1 MKKIILLLF
10 SLVLLLFSCSN
21 NVYIDSTIDNP
32 VTPTIKKDIWRVG
45 EVYFETAN
53 EAVSYIM
60 AHSQSRSVVKTEDE
74 TRTVVL
80 TRPVLAENSDGIAE
94 SSFEEYV
101 EDDSLRKNITV
112 PESFTGEL
120 CIDFGGYRY
129 DFANSNEAF
138 FVIEGG
144 DNVYIYNGQSVIFNE
159 ASHTPY
165 AIAVNSDTVTIDE
178 HLIDDRRDDNK
189 LIYVGE
195 EGHLRI
201 ENTTDTL
208 SGEVAVVTDGTNGGV
223 IDIIDSSVTFT
234 DIYTKYKNADGTISD
249 TIDDTITIS
258 DSARTKINIYSGNVI
273 IENINKKDDYY
284 NPTTDSIYDKAYLNI
299 IGTRENTTIGSRHEV
314 YSVVDKAIEKSDG
327 DAVHEVVH
335 DMVHYSFVAA
345 TCISDGHRQYWTC
358 DGSTD
363 CSGRYYTKEDASEW
377 VVDYSALVLSK
388 DPNAHSIEHIEAK
401 GETCT
406 EDGNTEYWHCTLCDK
421 YFSDEAL
428 TVVIEK
434 ESTVIPHHTIKTE
447 WEYDIES
454 HWHVCEKDG
463 NKVYIAS
470 HTWGEWQTKETNTV
484 TQVYAECSIC
494 KAKKVAPRE
503 EYLVYNIGLGKL
515 QLKAIEETPRGDFY
529 VNNQQVEDGAKIR
542 VNGSSVEVV
551 FVPWLNSNTEYN
563 ATSDLYCNGNKTTL
577 TGAKDSEGKYSV
589 SFTLSDTREYTL
601 NIQLETQGGNLGFGC
616 TIQR

>member
-1 MKKIILLLF
+1 MKRVIIFLL
-10 SLVLLLFSCSN
+10 SLAFIFVSCTN
-21 NVYIDSTIDNP
+21 NVYIDDEIDSP
-32 VTPTIKKDIWRVG
+32 VVKKNIWRV
-45 EVYFETAN
+45 ESVYFETAN
-53 EAVSYIM
+53 EAITYIINQ
-60 AHSQSRSVVKTEDE
+60 HQSRSVAAKTDDE
-74 TRTVVL
+74 SRTVVL
-80 TRPVLAENSDGIAE
+80 TRPVLAENSDGIE
-94 SSFEEYV
+94 DSSSDYV
-101 EDDSLRKNITV
+101 EDESLRGNITV
-112 PESFTGEL
+112 PVAFTGSL
-120 CIDFGGYRY
+120 TIDFGGYRY

-178 HLIDDRRDDNK
+178 HLIDDRRVDNK

-223 IDIIDSSVTFT
+223 IDITNSSVTFT

-249 TIDDTITIS
+249 TIDDSITIS

-345 TCISDGHRQYWTC
+345 TCISDGHREYWTC

-363 CSGRYYTKEDASEW
+363 CRGRYYTKEDASEW
-377 VVDYSALVLSK
+377 VEDYSELVLPM

-406 EDGNTEYWHCTLCDK
+406 EDGNIEYWHCTLCDK
-421 YFSDEAL
+421 YFSDETL
-428 TVVIEK
+428 KVVITK

-463 NKVYIAS
+463 NKVYVEA
-470 HTWGEWQTKETNTV
+470 HTWGEWQTKKTNTV

-503 EYLVYNIGLGKL
+503 EYLVYNIGFGEL
-515 QLKAIEETPRGDFY
+515 QLKAIEDTPRGDFY
-529 VNNQQVEDGAKIR
+529 VNNQVVEDGAKIR
-542 VNGSSVEVV
+542 VNESSVEVV
-551 FVPWLNSNTEYN
+551 FKPWLNSNTEYN
-563 ATSDLYCNGNKTTL
+563 ATSDLYCNGKKTTL
-577 TGAKDSEGKYSV
+577 TGAKDSEGKYTV